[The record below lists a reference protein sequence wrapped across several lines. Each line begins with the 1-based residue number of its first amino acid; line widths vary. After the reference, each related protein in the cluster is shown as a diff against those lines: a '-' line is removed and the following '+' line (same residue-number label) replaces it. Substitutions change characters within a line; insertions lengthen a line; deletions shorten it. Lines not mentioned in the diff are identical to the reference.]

1 MSWAS
6 MLYQTYQS
14 NAVNA
19 GKEEEGISLS
29 VIAHMYANAQVE
41 LTIDENGSFV
51 GAREITKGSGRILIP
66 VTEDSSNR
74 SSGSAPH
81 ALCDTLS
88 YIAGDYIDY
97 VDPNVYADEK
107 KREKNFKMLEKKH
120 LEYMNAL
127 KKWAN
132 NETYSHK
139 KVRAIFNYLVKNETI
154 KDLISAGL
162 IKIENE
168 KFVDGKISGVVYEKA
183 LTAFRVIIA
192 GDDSDIS
199 SAVWKDELLREK
211 YVSYY
216 LLLQGGNKDICYI
229 TGKEQEI
236 AEKHPKGILAASYG
250 AKLLSSNDKEGFTYR
265 GRFISAGEAYSVGY
279 ESTQKIH
286 NALTYLA
293 AKQGIMVGTKDKRTY
308 ICWNPK
314 GKKVEG
320 FAIDF
325 GFMEEG
331 DKQPDTQAEYKKY
344 LYDTLSGIKDNLD
357 CMDDI
362 VVIGL
367 DAATTGRLS
376 ITYYNELKAKD
387 FIDRI
392 EYWYDSCKWF
402 FTSFTPDGKPQ
413 QKIKSPPLKDIVRYA
428 YGTQQERFVDVND
441 KLLKEQLQRLIYCM
455 LDGHMLP
462 RDITHYLAVRAST
475 PMAYSRGNYER
486 LLSVA
491 CAMIAKRHYDENKLK
506 GDEGIMQLNLNNK
519 DLSYLY
525 GRLLAVLEKVER
537 SAMDRKEEREPNA
550 IRLQA
555 AYVNHPFTVWK
566 NLDTILIP
574 YFNKLSVGSRMYY
587 KDLIGE
593 ITSGFHEKD
602 VPNLN
607 RKLDET
613 YLLGYYL
620 QRKELNKPRKEQEKD
635 KDEGQNKDKEKEE
648 GM

>member
-1 MSWAS
+1 MSWTS

-14 NAVNA
+14 NAANA
-19 GKEEEGISLS
+19 GKEEEGASLS
-29 VIAHMYANAQVE
+29 VIAHMNANAQLE
-41 LTIDENGSFV
+41 LTVDENGKFL
-51 GAREITKGSGRILIP
+51 GAREIPKGSGRILIP

-88 YIAGDYIDY
+88 YIAGDYINY
-97 VDPNVYADEK
+97 VDSNVYPDEK
-107 KREKNFKMLEKKH
+107 RRDKNFRMLEKKH
-120 LEYMNAL
+120 TEYMNAL
-127 KKWAN
+127 KKWAE
-132 NETYSHK
+132 NETYSHR
-139 KVRAIFNYLVKNETI
+139 KVRAVYNYLVKNETI
-154 KDLISAGL
+154 KNLISAGL
-162 IKIENE
+162 IITENE
-168 KFVDGKISGVVYEKA
+168 KFVDGKLSGVIYEKA

-192 GDDSDIS
+192 EDDSDIS

-211 YVSYY
+211 YTSYY

-229 TGKEQEI
+229 TGQEQEI

-250 AKLLSSNDKEGFTYR
+250 AKLLSSNDKDGFTYR
-265 GRFISAGEAYSVGY
+265 GRFISAREAYSVGY

-286 NALTYLA
+286 NALAYLA
-293 AKQGIMVGTKDKRTY
+293 EKQGIMVGTQDKRTY
-308 ICWNPK
+308 ICWNPN

-331 DKQPDTQAEYKKY
+331 DVLPDTQAEYKKY
-344 LYDTLSGIKDNLD
+344 LYDTLSGIKNSLD

-376 ITYYNELKAKD
+376 ITYYNELKAID
-387 FIDRI
+387 FINKI
-392 EYWYDSCKWF
+392 EYWYESCKWF
-402 FTSFTPDGKPQ
+402 FTTFTPEGKPQ
-413 QKIKSPPLKDIVRYA
+413 QKIKSPSLKDIVKYA

-441 KLLKEQLQRLIYCM
+441 NLLKEQVQRLIYCM
-455 LDGHMLP
+455 LDGHMMP
-462 RDITHYLAVRAST
+462 RDMIHSLTARAST

-486 LLSVA
+486 LLSVS
-491 CAMIAKRHYDENKLK
+491 CAMIAKRHWDENKLK
-506 GDEGIMQLNLNNK
+506 GDEYIMQLNLNNK

-525 GRLLAVLEKVER
+525 GRLLAVFEKVER
-537 SAMDRKEEREPNA
+537 SAMDRKEDREPNA

-566 NLDTILIP
+566 NLDTMLIP
-574 YFNKLSVGSRMYY
+574 YFNKLSAGSRMYY

-593 ITSGFHEKD
+593 ITSGFKEED

-620 QRKELNKPRKEQEKD
+620 QRKELNKPRKE
-635 KDEGQNKDKEKEE
+635 KEE
-648 GM
+648 EM